1 MAVLYID
8 DENLL
13 ILIKNVLMSRVAV
26 NVRYCDYFQHKK
38 NRPMSPMCC
47 TGALRQNIWMSALKI
62 KII

>member
-26 NVRYCDYFQHKK
+26 
-38 NRPMSPMCC
+38 MCC